1 MNADQV
7 RAIIVIL
14 NTVAATGVIG
24 TLVRSD
30 RNRAL
35 NGVLLT
41 LNVASVLWLISRIGN

>member
-14 NTVAATGVIG
+14 NTVAVTSLIG
-24 TLVRSD
+24 NLVRSD

-35 NGVLLT
+35 NGTLLT
-41 LNVASVLWLISRIGN
+41 LNLASVVWLISRIGN